1 MVTKTY
7 LPRRAALL
15 ENFDGAIQRVEKNLV
30 ARYGEVEAHSL
41 AMEARREYEILIPE
55 IPYIGEHNPMR
66 DFFLFPA
73 SRYLGIYRAFQ
84 AHGKSVEQ
92 VGRLIYEIASKE
104 IQSLPGYMRFGI
116 RAIWFS
122 GWFRRRLQQRAEIL
136 LERKYQ
142 DDYLIIF
149 LEGDGRD
156 FDYGVDYLQCA
167 SCEFYR
173 QQDAAELAPYVC
185 AIDRIASQELGWGL
199 RRTSTLAEGGT
210 CCDFRF
216 KKGGLTR
223 VEVPA
228 ALGMV

>member
-1 MVTKTY
+1 MPTKTY
-7 LPRRAALL
+7 LPRKAELL
-15 ENFDGAIQRVEKNLV
+15 ENFDSAIQRVEKTLSDCYGEAEALNLV
-30 ARYGEVEAHSL
+30 
-41 AMEARREYEILIPE
+41 MEARREYEVLIPE

-73 SRYLGIYRAFQ
+73 SRYLGIYRAFLE
-84 AHGKSVEQ
+84 HGKSVDE
-92 VGRLIYEIASKE
+92 VGRLVYEIASKE
-104 IQSLPGYMRFGI
+104 IQSLSGWMRFGI

-122 GWFRRRLQQRAEIL
+122 GWFRRRLKQRAEIL
-136 LERKYQ
+136 MERKYQ

-149 LEGDGRD
+149 LEGDRRD
-156 FDYGVDYLQCA
+156 FDYGVDYLKCA
-167 SCEFYR
+167 SYEFYR

-185 AIDRIASQELGWGL
+185 AIDRAASQELGWGL
-199 RRTSTLAEGGT
+199 HRTSTLAEGGT

-228 ALGMV
+228 ALGLV